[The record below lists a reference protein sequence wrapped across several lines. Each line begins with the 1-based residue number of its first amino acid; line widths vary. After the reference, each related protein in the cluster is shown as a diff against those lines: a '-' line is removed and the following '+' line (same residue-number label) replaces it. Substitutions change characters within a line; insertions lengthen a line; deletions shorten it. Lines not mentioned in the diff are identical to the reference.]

1 MAPKNCLRLSLEE
14 GSGGRTRTRTR
25 DLSHGYY
32 ELQDARQGL
41 VETQARNFLAAPA
54 SSGGPCMKHKASNS
68 YAASLRKLSRACARS
83 SAVAGSFILPK
94 FTHVSAGMRTPPP
107 SLEVER
113 DLTCTMAG
121 NVDHTQIGRKR
132 KAVAF
137 MQQMIDMHRFGIR
150 QAKSPE

>member
-107 SLEVER
+107 LLKWNAIWPAQWPGTSITLR
-113 DLTCTMAG
+113 SGA
-121 NVDHTQIGRKR
+121 NGR
-132 KAVAF
+132 
-137 MQQMIDMHRFGIR
+137 
-150 QAKSPE
+150 